1 MDNPPLRLGNY
12 EPLLELASGGMATV
26 FVARRLGAAG
36 FEHICVIKRV
46 HRYLLNNR
54 EFYDM
59 FRDEARVASLV
70 RHPNVVPVVDV
81 VEEGGELFLV
91 MDYIEGS
98 ALATLRKAAN
108 DAGKKLAP
116 AIVSRVVCDA
126 LAGLHAAHEVV
137 DVRGVKLDVVHR
149 DVSPQN
155 VLIGVDGSSRIID
168 FGVAKARNRL
178 TETKSG
184 SLKGKYSYMAP
195 EQARGQEID
204 RRTDL
209 FAMGVVL
216 WEALTGDRLF
226 RGEND
231 LDTLRRIVEIPIP
244 DPSSVEPDVPKAADA
259 VVQKA
264 LARDPDERYATAAE
278 FEDALARALP
288 PAPYREVAAAVQDLC
303 ADRLRERREE
313 LREMLEG
320 RVPPLARKDA
330 QAREDSVST
339 GGESVP
345 QLRDGHEGTAGK
357 IAVLDAT
364 LTETAPA
371 PRKPWALVA
380 AGGALAVALGVVA
393 VVAVTRTGAAD
404 TKADTKSA
412 STTSASTGAPAT
424 TTAVAADDVAITVT
438 ADGPIKGV
446 DAPGLRS
453 VEIRGASARV
463 VVARFSAPIAVDA
476 TLEGGKHASATV
488 TPDGPRD
495 VRVAP
500 TASATATA
508 PRPSAKTAPPP
519 RTTATELQSNPYGN
533 P

>member
-1 MDNPPLRLGNY
+1 MNDGPPLRLGNY

-36 FEHICVIKRV
+36 FEHIVVIKRV
-46 HRYLLNNR
+46 HRHLLDNR

-91 MDYIEGS
+91 MDYIEGC

-108 DAGKKLAP
+108 DAGKKLP
-116 AIVSRVVCDA
+116 PGVISRIVCDA

-137 DVRGVKLDVVHR
+137 DVRGHKLDVVHR
-149 DVSPQN
+149 DISPQN

-195 EQARGQEID
+195 EQARGQDVD

-216 WEALTGDRLF
+216 WEALTGERLF

-231 LDTLRRIVEIPIP
+231 LDTLRRIVEMPIP
-244 DPSSVEPDVPKAADA
+244 DPSSVDPALPKALDA

-264 LARDPDERYATAAE
+264 LAREPADRYATAADMLE
-278 FEDALARALP
+278 ALERALP
-288 PAPYREVAAAVQDLC
+288 PAPSREAAACLQDLC

-313 LREMLEG
+313 LRAMLEG
-320 RVPPLARKDA
+320 EVAPLVRRESHTK
-330 QAREDSVST
+330 EDSVSR

-364 LTETAPA
+364 LAAPSS
-371 PRKPWALVA
+371 RGRRWILIGA
-380 AGGALAVALGVVA
+380 AGALAAAIGVV
-393 VVAVTRTGAAD
+393 VVLGSSSRGTPG
-404 TKADTKSA
+404 
-412 STTSASTGAPAT
+412 STTASAAPPASPAT
-424 TTAVAADDVAITVT
+424 TAVKPDTAADEIVLTIT
-438 ADGPIKGV
+438 ADAPIKGV
-446 DAPGLRS
+446 DVPGLRS
-453 VEIRGASARV
+453 VEIRGNQAKV
-463 VVARFSAPIAVDA
+463 VVARFSGSIAIDA
-476 TLEGGKHASATV
+476 TLEGGKHAIASAGA
-488 TPDGPRD
+488 DGPRE
-495 VRVAP
+495 VHVAP
-500 TASATATA
+500 AASAA
-508 PRPSAKTAPPP
+508 PRPSARPGARP
-519 RTTATELQSNPYGN
+519 TATGELQSNPYGS